1 MKESG
6 SNKIICRRMHRNEG
20 KLARVELRTWQVFE
34 GT

>member
-6 SNKIICRRMHRNEG
+6 SKKIICRRMHRNEG
-20 KLARVELRTWQVFE
+20 NLAGVELCTWQVFE